1 MFDKLYTVVDGHC
14 MYQGRSQELV
24 PFLAE
29 QQLVCPSYHNP
40 ADYCTYPKPNP
51 NPSRELCRSHNIIL
65 FFISAVLEV
74 AVGEHPRDLQSLID
88 AANKKFNQDTDQFS
102 YMSNTDMSRLI
113 TTIKGSWMEMVRLF
127 SKFTQYFSFH
137 R

>member
-1 MFDKLYTVVDGHC
+1 
-14 MYQGRSQELV
+14 MYQGRAQELV

-40 ADYCTYPKPNP
+40 ADYCTYPIANL
-51 NPSRELCRSHNIIL
+51 EVCRSQ
-65 FFISAVLEV
+65 FFIFLSTVLEV

-88 AANKKFNQDTDQFS
+88 AANKKFNQDADQFS

-113 TTIKGSWMEMVRLF
+113 TTIKGG
-127 SKFTQYFSFH
+127 
-137 R
+137 